1 MRAARYPGCVFPSTP
16 PTLKGLHRLLLP
28 CFLASRAGVPLAAR
42 CFSASL
48 LSSSAAATNISEV
61 QAGAGGS
68 FTLCSSR
75 RLLHF
80 PARQRWLFAQRFVLM
95 SVDGNSFQARSSV
108 LASRGTRS
116 IRCGGR
122 IPVACSPRE
131 NTGQDRFS
139 VHRSALNQG
148 HSFRTSVRLPA
159 SSPHGLAAH
168 AITFDSWLPSEGPT
182 RVFHPL
188 AHLHAQRTRRRS
200 LHSLRLAC
208 SALAAELTDLG
219 ARRNGTL

>member
-1 MRAARYPGCVFPSTP
+1 MAARSFT
-16 PTLKGLHRLLLP
+16 
-28 CFLASRAGVPLAAR
+28 
-42 CFSASL
+42 ASL
-48 LSSSAAATNISEV
+48 LSSSAAATSRSEV
-61 QAGAGGS
+61 QAGAGGG

-80 PARQRWLFAQRFVLM
+80 PARQGWLFAQRFVLM

-131 NTGQDRFS
+131 NTGQDRFP

-148 HSFRTSVRLPA
+148 NSFRTSVRLPA

-168 AITFDSWLPSEGPT
+168 AVAVDSWLPPKGPT

-188 AHLHAQRTRRRS
+188 AHLHAQHTRQAA
-200 LHSLRLAC
+200 LAPLASLRLLRSRC
-208 SALAAELTDLG
+208 SAH
-219 ARRNGTL
+219 